1 MLFYFLLSLAFSQSV
16 LLTFNDHTECPL
28 DDGTQQPA
36 ASCNTNQK
44 VLKRSL
50 IAKFSDKFSCF
61 KDAGNVYGAYFNQAY
76 PGGEGG
82 RGSEFVCCGLMANGR
97 RQCDRMEEWRLVGD
111 SRFSLCYED
120 WWQALNPGGF
130 KMRRDLC
137 CQNNDFNDCA
147 VCSSFMVWDFTG
159 VGEDGAIPTSQND
172 LDSTIGGEPKYK
184 LYGGDNILEMKKDDA
199 SCTAPYD
206 TCPTLSNNWRSMFNS
221 MTDNGAS
228 ETNSGNSYPPYAYE
242 NDVYPGGFAV
252 GTLQEFNDPPVCVY
266 APEVAGRVIEVKVEP
281 EEAGSQVCVDDLHED
296 SLQKNNPGVTQACD
310 DTRLQTCFADAT
322 PDDSVSGFA
331 FLISC
336 SESCADGPVDLWFRL
351 RASVMKWTD
360 AGEEENGTDRTEVN
374 TEMWCMWG
382 NQDMRDDQG
391 SPNFPDAFPALDGDF
406 SKWDVFPSDLAPEE
420 DPVVFPVQDGASLL
434 TITSVFA
441 LLAILF

>member
-1 MLFYFLLSLAFSQSV
+1 MLFYFLLPIAFAQF
-16 LLTFNDHTECPL
+16 LTFNGYTECPL
-28 DDGTQQPA
+28 DPNTQQPQNG
-36 ASCNTNQK
+36 CNDADK
-44 VLKRSL
+44 VLKGTL
-50 IAKFSDKFSCF
+50 LAKFSDKFSCF
-61 KDAGNVYGAYFNQAY
+61 KDTGEVYRDYFAAAYTDNRDSQNNW
-76 PGGEGG
+76 
-82 RGSEFVCCGLMANGR
+82 FVCCGLMANGR
-97 RQCDRMEEWRLVGD
+97 RQCDRMVEWRLVGD
-111 SRFSLCYED
+111 SRFALCEEN
-120 WWQALNPGGF
+120 WMEALNPGGD

-137 CQNNDFNDCA
+137 CENSDFNDCGI
-147 VCSSFMVWDFTG
+147 CSSFMVWDFTG
-159 VGEDGAIPTSQND
+159 VGEDGEIPTQGN
-172 LDSTIGGEPKYK
+172 IGSKNF
-184 LYGGDNILEMKKDDA
+184 YGGDNILEMKQKSDECAYQDP
-199 SCTAPYD
+199 SIIGTPYD
-206 TCPTLSNNWRSMFNS
+206 VCPTLDNRWRAMFN
-221 MTDNGAS
+221 DRLNNGDS
-228 ETNSGNSYPPYAYE
+228 ETSTGKPYPPYAYE
-242 NDVYPGGFAV
+242 NDVYPGGFAR

-310 DTRLQTCFADAT
+310 DTRLQTCFPDAT

-382 NQDMRDDQG
+382 NQDMRAENG
-391 SPNFPDAFPALDGDF
+391 ETPFPEAFPELDGDF

-420 DPVVFPVQDGASLL
+420 DPVVFPVEDGVSML
-434 TITSVFA
+434 TITSVLA